1 MKIALIV
8 PKSLNPKQMYKEYP
22 LGVGYIGTVLKE
34 KGNTIK
40 LYDQNVEFQNIE
52 DLIEDIKKFT
62 PNLIGFSILTP
73 TYPVSI
79 KILNSLK
86 KQNINCKTFAGGIH
100 PTIFPKECLKEGFDF
115 VIRGEGEVAA
125 TQLVDYIEGKID
137 ISDIPNI
144 SYKIN
149 DLIYENENK
158 IVDID
163 INSLPIVD
171 RSLYQIDKYTSHSI
185 SGTRGCPFSCKFC
198 CNYNNLTKMNVKSRI
213 RCVESIVEEISYL
226 VEKFN
231 AKDFFFTDDLFFT
244 NINSLRKF
252 ERIMKDKNLDINYN
266 AQLRVNMITDEVCTL
281 LKSSGCKKIEVGVES
296 GSQKILNEVCK
307 GISIESIKRGISI
320 AKRNDL
326 RIKTNWIYGL
336 PGGIEEQYK
345 SIDLMLETRPDE
357 ISIHQLIPFPGTEYY
372 NNRQKYGINI
382 KNPTNFES
390 FCYGDLDDNIS
401 YSYMSRLQYEKLM
414 YDTIVALEGIG
425 YISSD
430 DQINKSKY
438 IYTTPFDKKSL
449 KTIEKEAI

>member
-1 MKIALIV
+1 
-8 PKSLNPKQMYKEYP
+8 
-22 LGVGYIGTVLKE
+22 
-34 KGNTIK
+34 
-40 LYDQNVEFQNIE
+40 
-52 DLIEDIKKFT
+52 
-62 PNLIGFSILTP
+62 
-73 TYPVSI
+73 
-79 KILNSLK
+79 
-86 KQNINCKTFAGGIH
+86 
-100 PTIFPKECLKEGFDF
+100 
-115 VIRGEGEVAA
+115 
-125 TQLVDYIEGKID
+125 
-137 ISDIPNI
+137 
-144 SYKIN
+144 
-149 DLIYENENK
+149 
-158 IVDID
+158 
-163 INSLPIVD
+163 
-171 RSLYQIDKYTSHSI
+171 
-185 SGTRGCPFSCKFC
+185 
-198 CNYNNLTKMNVKSRI
+198 MNVKSRI